1 MAVCCHSSFTKAV
14 LLSILGAPVD
24 AFLSILLLIH
34 GTNFSRFSEHLQVQE
49 FKFCSSVFDLW
60 VLSILHS
67 CSLFG
72 AVFRLQ
78 CAKRKKTQLQG
89 LFSKET
95 LTVLQYSM
103 HCLRCSK
110 ISAEHRMYYGQDCQN
125 LVWVFYCTLKTY
137 GLRYLLSGI
146 KVVNLTTEQENQ
158 SMLIIGLCH
167 GKQ

>member
-1 MAVCCHSSFTKAV
+1 MGRTFPDSVNICKCKNSNFVRLFLICGYCLFFIHVVCLVQS
-14 LLSILGAPVD
+14 LG
-24 AFLSILLLIH
+24 
-34 GTNFSRFSEHLQVQE
+34 FSALN
-49 FKFCSSVFDLW
+49 
-60 VLSILHS
+60 
-67 CSLFG
+67 
-72 AVFRLQ
+72 
-78 CAKRKKTQLQG
+78 AKRRNCKDY
-89 LFSKET
+89 SPKET

-158 SMLIIGLCH
+158 NMLIIGLCH